1 MSRLKAPFQDLRKRT
16 VIVTGGSS
24 GLGEQIAYEAAKKG
38 ATVIVCARNYEACQ
52 NVASKCK
59 ELSGTT
65 AYAYKVDMA
74 NPDDI
79 ETFSSII
86 EAKFSTI
93 DVLVNCAGFGLFE
106 EFLEFDFDV
115 VMRMFEVNVL
125 GLMLLTQKI
134 AIRMAM
140 QNEGHI
146 INIASQAGKIAT
158 AKSAVYSATKF
169 AVIGFSNALRLELK
183 PVNVHVMTVNPGPID
198 TAFFDHADASGEYY
212 KSISFMALQPQKL
225 AEKIVSQMGGS
236 RREINEPK
244 YMELAGR
251 FYTLFPTIGDY
262 FASNFFNKK

>member
-1 MSRLKAPFQDLRKRT
+1 MKAPFQDLINRT

-38 ATVIVCARNYEACQ
+38 ATVIVCSRNYDACQ
-52 NVASKCK
+52 EVAATCTQ
-59 ELSGTT
+59 LSGQT
-65 AYAYKVDMA
+65 AYAYKVDIA
-74 NPDDI
+74 SPDDI
-79 ETFSSII
+79 EEFSAII
-86 EAKFSTI
+86 EAKFPKI
-93 DVLVNCAGFGLFE
+93 DVLVNCAGFGLFK

-134 AIRMAM
+134 AIKMAE

-183 PVNVHVMTVNPGPID
+183 PVNVSVTTVNPGPID
-198 TAFFDHADASGEYY
+198 TSFFDYADASGDYY
-212 KSISFMALQPQKL
+212 QSIAFMALQPKDL
-225 AEKIVSQMGGS
+225 ARKIVSQMGSS

-244 YMELAGR
+244 YMEIAGR
-251 FYTLFPTIGDY
+251 FYTLFPTLGDF